1 MAQLGRIG
9 GHLLNANLIRN
20 GVDLAFKNTTFD
32 STPILFLDVNSGK
45 IGIKTDSPAFD
56 LDVNSDIKTTTAQ
69 ATSQAK
75 IDNIVAQAN
84 GTFTTLVGPINIM
97 PQTAGSYITL
107 QRMRSDD
114 LDFNDNTIS
123 GLNSNQNIEI
133 DPSGTGKVDVAAN
146 TEINGNLYVTG
157 NISIDGNLSG
167 YNRIFL
173 GDELYNP
180 DTNSGDVVEIVPD
193 FSQSIIP
200 GDDNTYDLGTGTIVD
215 SSKRRWR
222 TLYITDNLVNT
233 NLPLPNEVRVSDQLQ
248 LNGVTNEIFALQSND
263 DVVLAPDTGINY
275 IESTRWREITA
286 SSSSA
291 SISGYTLT
299 VGGTIAGSFVPGMQ
313 LAGVGISPG
322 TIITGTSTGS
332 DSSGTYTVNL
342 NYNGSGSNPAPT
354 GTINIT
360 GSVDVI
366 ENLTDINGAKR
377 FDPETPLTF
386 KSTGIGY
393 LRFMGDNGFVLPA
406 GTDAERPARP
416 ELGDTRWNTDLDYL
430 EAFAGRINVVTALGN
445 VSGLADQIRTG
456 LSGTVSE
463 GEGKNAVFSITVT
476 SGAIAAI
483 TITNQGQEYIAGD
496 TIKILGTAFGG
507 GSTPANDITVNVGAQ
522 INGGYEL
529 ATGGGAEVD
538 IELMEDL
545 GDVYSLMLG

>member
-20 GVDLAFKNTTFD
+20 GVDLSFKNTTFD

-45 IGIKTDSPAFD
+45 VGIKTDSPAFD
-56 LDVNSDIKTTTAQ
+56 LDVNSDIKTTNAQ

-97 PQTAGSYITL
+97 PQTAGSFINL

-123 GLNSNQNIEI
+123 GLNSNQNIELI
-133 DPSGTGKVDVAAN
+133 TSGSGKVDVAAN
-146 TEINGNLYVTG
+146 AEINGNLYVTG
-157 NISIDGNLSG
+157 NVTIDGDLSG
-167 YNRIFL
+167 FNRIFL

-180 DTNSGDVVEIVPD
+180 DTNSGDVIEIAPD
-193 FSQSIIP
+193 FTQSIIP

-215 SSKRRWR
+215 SSKRRWG
-222 TLYITDNLVNT
+222 TAYVTDNLVNT
-233 NLPLPNEVRVSDQLQ
+233 DLPLPNEVRVSDQLQ

-263 DVVLAPDTGINY
+263 DVILAPDTGINY

-291 SISGYTLT
+291 SITGNTLT
-299 VGGTIAGSFVPGMQ
+299 VGGTITGSFVPGMQ
-313 LAGVGISPG
+313 LTGVGISVG
-322 TIITGTSTGS
+322 TVITGTSTGS

-342 NYNGSGSNPAPT
+342 TYDGSGGNPAPT
-354 GTINIT
+354 GTISIT
-360 GSVDVI
+360 GAVDVI
-366 ENLTDINGAKR
+366 ENLTDIGGGKR

-386 KSTGIGY
+386 TSTGIGY

-406 GTDAERPARP
+406 GTDAERPTRP
-416 ELGDTRWNTDLDYL
+416 ELGDTRWNTDQDYL

-445 VSGLADQIRTG
+445 VSGLVDQIRTG
-456 LSGTVSE
+456 LTGTVSE
-463 GEGKNAVFSITVT
+463 GEGKNAVFAITIT
-476 SGAIAAI
+476 SGTIAAI

-496 TIKILGTAFGG
+496 TILILGTAFSG
-507 GSTPANDITVNVGAQ
+507 GSTPANDITVTVGAQ

-545 GDVYSLMLG
+545 GDAYSLILG